1 MMRREFI
8 TALGG
13 LMAGLPLSLRAQR
26 LAKVVC
32 IRLLDTGTSVGYP
45 SRVIIAMAIFA
56 TCFVALPAAA
66 QKQGGTLRVY
76 ISANP
81 SSLSI
86 LEEVSFTTVM
96 ASAPVFNGLVVFD
109 PMKPIG
115 GIDTVIPDLAESWS
129 WDESG
134 TKLTFKLRQGV
145 KWHDEK
151 PFTAKDVQCTWH
163 WLNGKTDDYFRKNPR
178 RVWWTNLEEVTVNGD
193 YEATFH
199 FARPQPSVLALLG
212 SGFGVV
218 YPCHVA
224 AKDQRT
230 NPIGTGPF
238 KFVEF
243 KSNEKVRVVRNP
255 DYWKKGL
262 PYLDAVD
269 FTIVGNRSTRVLG
282 LIARAFDLTT
292 TGDISVPIMNDI
304 ASQAPQIV
312 CTLGPT
318 NVSVN
323 VLVNDKRP
331 PFDNLKLRHAMAL
344 ALDREAFITILSHGA
359 SSISGNMMPLPEGL
373 WGMPKEKLEA
383 MTGYSGT
390 IDERRTRARK
400 IMEELGYSAQKKLRL
415 MVSTRDLSAY
425 KDAAIIF
432 VDQLN
437 QLHFTAELDIIE
449 SSVWFGRAAR
459 QDYLVALNLTGSSVD
474 DPDAT
479 LVESYA
485 CDSEYNYTKYCNP
498 EVTKLLEAQSA
509 ERDVLKRREIVW
521 EIERILNEGV
531 ARPVILHGRTA
542 QCRQPYVKGHVRAAN
557 SIYSNWRHEQVW
569 LDK

>member
-1 MMRREFI
+1 MKRQSH
-8 TALGG
+8 L
-13 LMAGLPLSLRAQR
+13 LVMA
-26 LAKVVC
+26 V
-32 IRLLDTGTSVGYP
+32 
-45 SRVIIAMAIFA
+45 AMFAICFLTPPA
-56 TCFVALPAAA
+56 TA
-66 QKQGGTLRVY
+66 QKPGGTFKVY

-86 LEEVSFTTVM
+86 HEEVSFTTVM
-96 ASAPVFNGLVVFD
+96 ASGPVFNGLVVFD

-115 GIDTVIPDLAESWS
+115 GLETVVPELAESWS

-145 KWHDEK
+145 KWHDGQ

-163 WLNGKTDDYFRKNPR
+163 WLNGKTAGFFRKNPR
-178 RVWWTNLEEVTVNGD
+178 RVWYTNLKEVTVEGD
-193 YEATFH
+193 YQATFH
-199 FARPQPSVLALLG
+199 FGRPQPSILALLG

-230 NPIGTGPF
+230 NPVGTGPF

-243 KSNEKVRVVRNP
+243 KSNERVRLTRNP
-255 DYWKKGL
+255 DYWKTGF
-262 PYLDAVD
+262 PYLEAVEY
-269 FTIVGNRSTRVLG
+269 TIIGNRSTRVLG
-282 LIARAFDLTT
+282 LVAGEFDMTT
-292 TGDISVPIMNDI
+292 TGDITVPIMKDI

-323 VLVNDKRP
+323 VLVNDKKP
-331 PFDNLKLRHAMAL
+331 PFDNLELRKAMAL
-344 ALDREAFITILSHGA
+344 ALDRQAFITILSQGA
-359 SSISGNMMPLPEGL
+359 SSVSGNMMALPEGL
-373 WGMPKEKLEA
+373 WGMPKERLETL
-383 MTGYSGT
+383 TGYSGT
-390 IDERRTRARK
+390 VDERRAEARK
-400 IMEELGYSAQKKLRL
+400 IMEKLGYNARNKLAL
-415 MVSTRDLSAY
+415 KVSTRDLSSY
-425 KDAAIIF
+425 KDAAVIF

-437 QLHFTAELDIIE
+437 QLHFAAELDIIE

-479 LVESYA
+479 LVESFS

-498 EVTKLLEAQSA
+498 EVTRLLEAQSS
-509 ERDVLKRREIVW
+509 ERDVGKRREIVW
-521 EIERILNEGV
+521 NIERILNEGV
-531 ARPVILHGRTA
+531 ARPVISHGRTA
-542 QCRQPYVKGHVRAAN
+542 QCRQPHVKGHVRAAN